1 MLSFLPTK
9 DAVYSRWKVLFV
21 PVPSLD
27 DFDDSMFLHPSKNGL
42 NK

>member
-27 DFDDSMFLHPSKNGL
+27 FDDSMFLHPSKNGL
-42 NK
+42 KK